1 MNNKKKN
8 CYIKS
13 EDKRTSMSKPLLE
26 SSRIHNIPKKIIII
40 DIKSEILNNI

>member
-13 EDKRTSMSKPLLE
+13 EGKRTSMSKHLLE
-26 SSRIHNIPKKIIII
+26 SPRIHNIPQKIIII